1 MNNDSFKIHS
11 LKNET
16 NINEISNEEKNLLN
30 LQNYIY
36 FIEYSKLYNTN
47 LLLKDKLN
55 ELMFEKNQLKLLIN
69 KFEKN
74 NNFIN
79 TGNINDIYTKRK
91 VNEILFKFYSVIEDV
106 KMKLNQNIFVIIQ
119 IVKKNLVQKVH

>member
-69 KFEKN
+69 QFEKN

>member
-55 ELMFEKNQLKLLIN
+55 EKKKKKNQLKLLIN

>member
-1 MNNDSFKIHS
+1 MNNDLFKIHS

-16 NINEISNEEKNLLN
+16 NINEISNLLN

>member
-1 MNNDSFKIHS
+1 M
-11 LKNET
+11 
-16 NINEISNEEKNLLN
+16 
-30 LQNYIY
+30 
-36 FIEYSKLYNTN
+36 
-47 LLLKDKLN
+47 
-55 ELMFEKNQLKLLIN
+55 LIN

>member
-1 MNNDSFKIHS
+1 MNNDLFKIHS

-69 KFEKN
+69 QFEKN

>member
-1 MNNDSFKIHS
+1 MNNDLFKIHS

>member
-1 MNNDSFKIHS
+1 MNNDLFKIHS

-91 VNEILFKFYSVIEDV
+91 VNEILFKF
-106 KMKLNQNIFVIIQ
+106 L
-119 IVKKNLVQKVH
+119 

>member
-1 MNNDSFKIHS
+1 MNNYLFKIHS